1 MTPKLPPDI
10 EAAIDEAE
18 EADLSQEALEVL
30 VDAIADEVEA
40 EISRGGLSPDPYI
53 GTGNQGRDEARRR
66 RSTSAAPISRCFR

>member
-18 EADLSQEALEVL
+18 EYDLSQEALERL

-40 EISRGGLSPDPYI
+40 EISRGGLSPDPCSD
-53 GTGNQGRDEARRR
+53 TGSQAPDEARRR
-66 RSTSAAPISRCFR
+66 R